1 MAAISEGEQEDY
13 KVYSVTFQ
21 DKEGNVLDVAYG
33 NKGDEIN
40 LPQPEEGKTYTWYDA
55 DDEPFTGTSV
65 TLGDEDIILSCDI
78 TINTY
83 SVTLT
88 ANPTDCGHFLV
99 NDAEYD
105 ASSTYNYGTEITIE
119 AVPADGYIFKGWADG
134 ETEAKRT
141 ETVKSAI
148 TLTANF
154 EKESEPEE
162 PETPDTP
169 VTPDYPDY
177 YNIYVEECEGVTVET
192 STNVVR
198 EGNSMSFTIEV
209 AEGYTAEDMV
219 VKVKRSLFGYT
230 DIIEP
235 NEEGKYEIRNI
246 YTEIYITVEGV
257 EKEIPTGIEEIT
269 ESKVYAQ
276 DGSLYVQT
284 PKQEEVRIISISGA
298 VIKNETQIGLKRYDL
313 PRGIYIIC
321 IGEERVKVRN

>member
-1 MAAISEGEQEDY
+1 M
-13 KVYSVTFQ
+13 TF
-21 DKEGNVLDVAYG
+21 
-33 NKGDEIN
+33 
-40 LPQPEEGKTYTWYDA
+40 
-55 DDEPFTGTSV
+55 
-65 TLGDEDIILSCDI
+65 
-78 TINTY
+78 
-83 SVTLT
+83 
-88 ANPTDCGHFLV
+88 
-99 NDAEYD
+99 
-105 ASSTYNYGTEITIE
+105 
-119 AVPADGYIFKGWADG
+119 
-134 ETEAKRT
+134 T
-141 ETVKSAI
+141 ETT
-148 TLTANF
+148 TLKVIAVIDGVS
-154 EKESEPEE
+154 SEVVTVVLTKNEPE

-209 AEGYTAEDMV
+209 AEGYTAENMT

-230 DIIEP
+230 DVIEP

-246 YTEIYITVEGV
+246 WTEIYITVEGV
-257 EKEIPTGIEEIT
+257 EKETPTGIEELQST
-269 ESKVYAQ
+269 KVYAQ

>member
-1 MAAISEGEQEDY
+1 MD
-13 KVYSVTFQ
+13 
-21 DKEGNVLDVAYG
+21 GN
-33 NKGDEIN
+33 
-40 LPQPEEGKTYTWYDA
+40 
-55 DDEPFTGTSV
+55 PFTDASV
-65 TLGDEDIILSCDI
+65 TLGDEDVTLSCEI

-88 ANPTDCGHFLV
+88 ANPTEGGHFLV

-105 ASSTYNYGTEITIE
+105 ASQEYNYGTEITIE
-119 AVPADGYIFKGWADG
+119 AVPEEGYLFKGWADG
-134 ETEAKRT
+134 ETEVKRT

-154 EKESEPEE
+154 EKEPDPEPEE
-162 PETPDTP
+162 PEPEEPDTP

-177 YNIYVEECEGVTVET
+177 YNIYVDECEGVTVET

-198 EGNSMSFTIEV
+198 EGNSMSFTVEV

-230 DIIEP
+230 DVIEP

-246 YTEIYITVEGV
+246 YTEIYI
-257 EKEIPTGIEEIT
+257 
-269 ESKVYAQ
+269 YAK

-284 PKQEEVRIISISGA
+284 PKQEQVVIISISGA

-313 PRGIYIIC
+313 PCGIYIIC